1 MNRSSKLFINPSW
14 ALGLNMNPG
23 KKMRSPFSRGR
34 RIETRFDGDAYG
46 SPNKK
51 PSILEGFVPAISCEI
66 GDCVLLGLPHDS
78 SCGKHVFFVGCFSS
92 CPHCLS
98 LLNDGHVAKAD
109 TLAAGWARK
118 SLSQTWSSG
127 VVQDGDLNTMPS
139 PTLPQPSG
147 SISLVYYCFTNI
159 WVGFIGKSISI
170 GRQRGLFQCQNER
183 FESVG
188 YIHLEIKD
196 IKGTPAIHI
205 QKVRRT
211 VHSWQKFPQNTPRER
226 KNNRLFWR

>member
-1 MNRSSKLFINPSW
+1 M
-14 ALGLNMNPG
+14 
-23 KKMRSPFSRGR
+23 
-34 RIETRFDGDAYG
+34 
-46 SPNKK
+46 
-51 PSILEGFVPAISCEI
+51 
-66 GDCVLLGLPHDS
+66 LLGLPHYS

-170 GRQRGLFQCQNER
+170 GRQRGLFQCQIER
-183 FESVG
+183 FEVSATSVWRSKISKVPPLFTYKKWG
-188 YIHLEIKD
+188 EQFTVDKNSPKIRQE
-196 IKGTPAIHI
+196 KGTTTDYFEDNFIFYLFGHLTLPEIRSCLVQPFLGSFVVAGGYDLEEVHI
-205 QKVRRT
+205 
-211 VHSWQKFPQNTPRER
+211 P
-226 KNNRLFWR
+226 